1 VADSKYGLIE
11 RMAKGRKVW
20 TLPVGFVVVDRFEI
34 VREIGIGG
42 MGAVFEAH
50 DRLLRRR
57 VALKFLDP
65 ELVSE
70 EEHVV
75 RFQREAMAAG
85 KIGHPNIC
93 EVLDRG
99 VTDDGVPFIVM
110 ELLTGS
116 TFYEV
121 IRDEGRLPPERVVPI
136 ILEVLSALGA
146 AHRAG
151 IVHRDLKPEN
161 IFLVRRDG
169 AAGSGPAQVKLLDF
183 GVSRFLDDANVMR
196 LTKSGRVLGTPIY
209 VSPEQALATKDID
222 HRADLWGVG
231 VLLYEA
237 LTGRVPFHAKNTAQM
252 LLKIIQKE
260 VTPPRDVEPSI
271 PPAIERVILKALAKK
286 RADRYQDAE
295 SFATALAAAH
305 AEPD

>member
-1 VADSKYGLIE
+1 
-11 RMAKGRKVW
+11 MPKGRKVW
-20 TLPVGFVVVDRFEI
+20 TLPVGFVIVDRFEI

-42 MGAVFEAH
+42 MGAVFEAR
-50 DRLLRRR
+50 DRHLCRS

-65 ELVSE
+65 ELVSD

-93 EVLDRG
+93 DVLDRG

-110 ELLTGS
+110 ELLQGATL
-116 TFYEV
+116 YDL
-121 IRDEGRLPPERVVPI
+121 IRAEGKLPPKRVVPI

-146 AHRAG
+146 AHRAE

-161 IFLVRRDG
+161 IFLVRRGD
-169 AAGSGPAQVKLLDF
+169 AAEGCPEQVKLLDF
-183 GVSRFLDDANVMR
+183 GVSRFLDDANVLR

-209 VSPEQALATKDID
+209 VSPEQALAIRDVD

-252 LLKIIQKE
+252 LIKIIQTQ
-260 VTPPRDVEPSI
+260 VTSPRDLEPSI
-271 PPAIERVILKALAKK
+271 PAPIERVILKALTKK

-295 SFATALAAAH
+295 SFAGALTAAY
-305 AEPD
+305 AESTGIRAS